1 MIEIGLEAWGT
12 LLAVLCIGL
21 GGEWFEKQM
30 VPDEAPL
37 VHLGT
42 LLFILWGFLLL
53 AGELVLL
60 ILAKDNLAKMTEK
73 NHHIRTEMEGDRWE
87 EYDEHHA
94 ILESEL
100 RALMLALAQKDEAKR
115 INEEMQ
121 KAYAMYEAEVTQMN
135 GENKARLDKLEAAFQ
150 TFMLLQSMLQSLIL
164 MMLMRNCVVLFG
176 WYEGIAALVL
186 MCPPQLSSY
195 HPNPNPTPTR
205 TPTPSRSHKPQP

>member
-100 RALMLALAQKDEAKR
+100 RALMLALAQK
-115 INEEMQ
+115 
-121 KAYAMYEAEVTQMN
+121 
-135 GENKARLDKLEAAFQ
+135 ENTLTL
-150 TFMLLQSMLQSLIL
+150 TLPLTLTLTL
-164 MMLMRNCVVLFG
+164 TLPLTLTLTLTL
-176 WYEGIAALVL
+176 ALTL
-186 MCPPQLSSY
+186 
-195 HPNPNPTPTR
+195 
-205 TPTPSRSHKPQP
+205 TPSLTP